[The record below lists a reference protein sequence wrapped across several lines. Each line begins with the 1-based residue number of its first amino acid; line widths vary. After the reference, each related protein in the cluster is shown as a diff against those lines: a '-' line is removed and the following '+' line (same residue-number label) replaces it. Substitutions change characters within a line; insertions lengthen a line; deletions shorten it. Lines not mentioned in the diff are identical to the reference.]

1 MYADI
6 PLALKE
12 AEEDS
17 NIVLVVITGN
27 GDFFSSGNDLSNYM
41 KETDN
46 PEAEIIKGSAFLEY
60 KQMIKIDSMM
70 F

>member
-17 NIVLVVITGN
+17 KIVLVVITGN
-27 GDFFSSGNDLSNYM
+27 GDFFSSDR
-41 KETDN
+41 ED
-46 PEAEIIKGSAFLEY
+46 
-60 KQMIKIDSMM
+60 M
-70 F
+70 FN